1 MTFATPLIASLIAA
15 IAIPTLIILYFL
27 KLRRKPM
34 DVSTTLLW
42 KKSIMDIQANA
53 PFQKLRRNILLLL
66 QLLVLILLTAA
77 LAQPRTERVS
87 QGGQRVVIMLD
98 RSASMASADAG
109 DTAASR
115 LAAAQDA
122 AVTLIESLRDPGL
135 FRGGGGGGGDEA
147 MVIAFDSAAEVLAP
161 FTNDKRALIAAVR
174 SVRPTDA
181 PTSIEEA
188 YRLAQAQKPGGG
200 AAPGDTP
207 PTDDAVVPTGP
218 GYAYHLFSDG
228 RIPDAGVFLAGDGGT
243 GQPPEFVY
251 HTIGDAVS
259 ANLGIVALRAERAF
273 DDPARLSVFVGM
285 QSTDRS
291 PRSVDVEMLVD
302 GRLAAVR
309 GVDMPAADSDATA
322 DPAVATVR
330 PSTGGVVFELREPN
344 AVQVTIRLA
353 GITGEPFNALGA
365 DDQGTLIVPAAKRSA
380 VALVGPGSLF
390 LTEALRGLPL
400 SRFEVLTPD
409 AYEALRASGE
419 AARFDLIVLDR
430 YLPRADPANPTGPVL
445 DPGRYLVFG
454 QVPLLG
460 VEDLGEA
467 GTGGIIDWRRNHPA
481 LRSITLD
488 GLVIGR
494 TRPMAIPDD
503 SGAVSL
509 AETAQ
514 GPAIVEI
521 SDGSVRA
528 LVASFDL
535 GQTNWPFQVGFVV
548 YLASAIDYLA
558 GNAATEQEGGSRQ
571 IAPGGVLADR
581 VPAGATGVRVVPPE
595 GEAQTLVPA
604 ADGRVVYGPIRD
616 RGVYRLEWLGP
627 GGEADLTE
635 GDRSVRFYAANLL
648 DPGESDITPAAELGL
663 ADRLVAARA
672 AESSGLLELW
682 PFVVLGALAIMMFE
696 WWVYNRRV
704 SI

>member
-1 MTFATPLIASLIAA
+1 MTFTTPLLAGIIAA

-42 KKSIMDIQANA
+42 KKSIMDIRANA

-66 QLLVLILLTAA
+66 QLLVLILLVAA
-77 LAQPRTERVS
+77 LSQPRTERASV
-87 QGGQRVVIMLD
+87 GGQRLVIMLD
-98 RSASMASADAG
+98 RSASMASVDAG
-109 DTAASR
+109 DDAGASR

-122 AVTLIESLRDPGL
+122 AVSLIESLRDPGL
-135 FRGGGGGGGDEA
+135 FDGGGGDEA
-147 MVIAFDSAAEVLAP
+147 MVIAFDAAAEVLAP

-200 AAPGDTP
+200 TAGGADA
-207 PTDDAVVPTGP
+207 PTDDAQPVPTGP

-228 RIPDAGVFLAGDGGT
+228 RIPDAAVFLAGDGGT
-243 GQPPEFVY
+243 GRPPEFVY
-251 HTIGDAVS
+251 HTVGNAAS
-259 ANLGIVALRAERAF
+259 ANIGIVALRAERAF

-291 PRSVDVEMLVD
+291 ARSVDVEMLVD

-309 GVDMPAADSDATA
+309 GVEMPAAEVDAASGTPQGA
-322 DPAVATVR
+322 VR

-344 AVQVTIRLA
+344 AVRVTIRLA
-353 GITGEPFNALGA
+353 GVAGEPFNALGA
-365 DDQGTLIVPAAKRSA
+365 DDAGTLIVPAAKRSA

-400 SRFEVLTPD
+400 SRFETLTPD
-409 AYEALRASGE
+409 AYESLRASGE

-430 YLPRADPANPTGPVL
+430 YLPQPGPAGAVL

-454 QVPLLG
+454 AVPLLG

-467 GTGGIIDWRRNHPA
+467 GPGGIIDWRRNHPA

-494 TRPMAIPDD
+494 TRPMAVPDD

-509 AETAQ
+509 AETAG

-581 VPAGATGVRVVPPE
+581 VPAGATGVRVVSPE

-627 GGEADLTE
+627 GGEADLIE

-648 DPGESDITPAAELGL
+648 DPAESDITPASELGL

-672 AESSGLLELW
+672 AETSGLLELW